1 MAREARQRLVFRGV
15 IQGVGFRPAVYRC
28 AVDLGLSGF
37 VQNLRSEVAVE
48 IQGPAAAVAR
58 FRRRLER
65 LLPPSA
71 RLDEVKAAVLAPRG
85 DEEGFR
91 IAASEST
98 PFTFPP
104 IPPDLALCDACR
116 QELLDSR
123 DRRYLYPFISCT
135 QCGPRYTIVEDTPF
149 DRDAT
154 SMRDFPLCPE
164 CRGEYEDPG
173 NRRFHA
179 QASSCPA
186 CGPRLTLRDASGAAV
201 AGDPVL
207 QAIEALAAGL
217 VVALQGIG
225 GFHIAADP
233 GREAALLRLRRD
245 KERARKPL
253 ALMVRDLDAAAGL
266 CSVDAACRAELASP
280 RAPILILP
288 ARDPQRFPLV
298 SDTATLGVMLPYTPL
313 HLLLFVHPMA
323 SIPYDALV
331 MTSGNARGQPM
342 ATSPEEATARLRGSV
357 DLFLTNDR
365 RILHRADDSVLRP
378 VLHSAGPRRAA
389 WPAPRGARGP
399 SRGFCQF
406 RRSRGF
412 VPELL
417 HLEADLGR
425 RLLAVGGDL
434 KSAPAVGLGRDL
446 YLAPFVGD
454 LEDPST
460 YDDFEA
466 QIRSLLDLYRI
477 EPEEVLYDPHPLYQS
492 TRWAAAFPGAAK
504 TAVQHHHGHILS
516 VMAEHG
522 LSECLGMAF
531 DGTGYG
537 SDGTVWGGE
546 FLHATRSSFRRLGHF
561 AAFPLPGGEAA
572 VLKPIRIA
580 FALVDGRPGAELPEV
595 PPDEAALL
603 RALLSRGTNA
613 LLCSSLGRLFDAAAA
628 LLGLVDRTSY
638 EGEGPILLEGC
649 ALAAGRRGRA
659 RLRGE
664 LVTLGEGD
672 PFTLDPR
679 PLIETLAARRRI
691 DPPSSLALLFH
702 REIASAALAG
712 AAAMRRATGLR
723 SLALS
728 GGVFQNAL
736 LREILIPPLLAE
748 GFEVYT
754 NLRVPPGDGGLAVGQ
769 AYHLPAAG

>member
-1 MAREARQRLVFRGV
+1 MAGQARQRFVFRGV

-28 AVDLGLSGF
+28 AVELGLTGF

-48 IQGPAAAVAR
+48 VQGPPAAVAR
-58 FRRRLER
+58 FQGRLAR
-65 LLPPSA
+65 LLPAAA
-71 RLDEVKAAVLAPRG
+71 RVDEVSVGALPLQSDK
-85 DEEGFR
+85 GFR

-98 PFTFPP
+98 PYRFPP
-104 IPPDLALCDACR
+104 IPPDLALCGACR
-116 QELLDSR
+116 RELLDPR
-123 DRRYLYPFISCT
+123 DGRYLYPFISCT

-149 DRDAT
+149 DRDTT

-164 CRGEYEDPG
+164 CRKEYEDPAD
-173 NRRFHA
+173 RRFHA
-179 QASSCPA
+179 QASSCPT

-207 QAIEALAAGL
+207 NAIDALASGL

-233 GREAALLRLRRD
+233 DSEPALLRLRRD

-253 ALMVRDLDAAAGL
+253 ALMVRDAEAAARL
-266 CSVDAACRAELASP
+266 CAVDAPCRAELASP

-288 ARDPQRFPLV
+288 ARDPRRFRLV
-298 SDTATLGVMLPYTPL
+298 SDAATLGVMLPYTPL
-313 HLLLFVHPMA
+313 HLLLFAHPQR

-331 MTSGNARGQPM
+331 MTSGNARGEPM
-342 ATSPEEATARLRGSV
+342 ATRPEEAVGRLRGSV
-357 DLFLTNDR
+357 DLFLVNDR

-378 VLHSAGPRRAA
+378 VLQCAGPKGG
-389 WPAPRGARGP
+389 RGG

-417 HLEADLGR
+417 HLEVDLGR
-425 RLLAVGGDL
+425 PVLAVGGDL
-434 KSAPAVGLGRDL
+434 KNAPAIGLGRDIH
-446 YLAPFVGD
+446 LAPYVGD
-454 LEDPST
+454 LEDPRT
-460 YDDFEA
+460 CDDFQA
-466 QIRSLLDLYRI
+466 QVTRLLDLYRI

-492 TRWAAAFPGAAK
+492 SRWAMTFPAAAK
-504 TAVQHHHGHILS
+504 TAVQHHHAHVLS

-522 LSECLGMAF
+522 LTECLGMAF

-546 FLHATRSSFRRLGHF
+546 FLHATRRSFRRLGHF

-580 FALVDGRPGAELPEV
+580 FALLDGRGGAELPEV
-595 PPDEAALL
+595 PPGEAALL
-603 RALLSRGTNA
+603 RALLSRRTNA
-613 LLCSSLGRLFDAAAA
+613 PLCTSLGRVFDAAAA
-628 LLGLVDRTSY
+628 VLGLVDRTSY

-649 ALAAGRRGRA
+649 ALARGRRRGA

-664 LVTLGEGD
+664 LVPLSPGD

-679 PLIETLAARRRI
+679 PLIETLASRRRT
-691 DPPSSLALLFH
+691 DSPSALALLFH
-702 REIASAALAG
+702 REIAFAALAA
-712 AAAMRRATGLR
+712 AAAMRRITGLR

-736 LREILIPPLLAE
+736 LREILIPALLDE

-754 NLRVPPGDGGLAVGQ
+754 SLRLPPGDGGLAVGQ
-769 AYHLPAAG
+769 AYRLPGAE